1 MNSSKANRALALAC
15 ILALAMPLEA
25 APQAA
30 PQDAAQAAPQTTTQP
45 APPQAASQPAGQ
57 AAPQE
62 SAQSEGQALH
72 ILVGKSVVVNVQ
84 NPITRVLSSNPAVI
98 ETLATSPTEIVVE
111 GKAAGNSSLIL
122 WDQTGRSQMLDVI
135 VDVDV
140 SALRNAVQHSYPEQ
154 QIEIQADGARLI
166 LSGNVT
172 DPRVGED
179 LMKMA
184 GLYSGQVVNSLRL
197 AAPHERQVL
206 LEVKFAEV
214 DRTKLQQ
221 LGFNF
226 FSTGATGT
234 FGTVGTQQFSAPAP
248 TTVTGSIGS
257 TANGATASFTL
268 ADALNIFAFR
278 PDINL
283 GATIRDLQQKS
294 VLEIL
299 AEPNLMALS
308 GQKATFL
315 AGGEFP
321 FPVVQGGT
329 TIGAVTIQFR
339 PFGVRLDFT
348 GTIGSDNTVRLHV
361 TPEVSTLDF
370 TNAVT
375 ISGFTVPALSTRRA
389 ETEIELKDGQSFG
402 IAGLLDNRAQAQ
414 LSKLPGIGDIPI
426 LGQLFRSRSV
436 NRSNAELMVMVTPHI
451 VDPLHAAPSAPVPP
465 KTPIPFLE
473 NPKFDKGL
481 PGYNKGENPPEPK
494 SSK

>member
-1 MNSSKANRALALAC
+1 MQ
-15 ILALAMPLEA
+15 A
-25 APQAA
+25 APQ
-30 PQDAAQAAPQTTTQP
+30 PSQDAAQAAPQTTPP
-45 APPQAASQPAGQ
+45 AAPQAPTQAAQPSSGQ

-62 SAQSEGQALH
+62 TTQSEGQALH

-84 NPITRVLSSNPAVI
+84 TPITRVLSSNPAVI

-140 SALRNAVQHSYPEQ
+140 SALRNAVQHSFPEQ

-166 LSGNVT
+166 LSGNIT
-172 DPRVGED
+172 DARVAED
-179 LMKMA
+179 LVKMA
-184 GLYSGQVVNSLRL
+184 GLYSAQVVNSLRL

-234 FGTVGTQQFSAPAP
+234 FGTIGTQQFSAPAP

-283 GATIRDLQQKS
+283 GATIRDLQQKAI
-294 VLEIL
+294 LEIL
-299 AEPNLMALS
+299 AEPNLMALN
-308 GQKATFL
+308 GQKASFL

-321 FPVVQGGT
+321 FPVVQGGST
-329 TIGAVTIQFR
+329 VGAVTIQFR

-402 IAGLLDNRAQAQ
+402 IAGLIDNRTQAQ

-426 LGQLFRSRSV
+426 LGQLFRSRSI

-451 VDPLHAAPSAPVPP
+451 VDPLHAAPAVPAPP

-481 PGYNKGENPPEPK
+481 PGHKGETSPESK